1 MCSSCTFCA
10 VVGVHVL
17 VHAHNVDNAVPFMTV
32 YVYNSLSVVVVQLF
46 DCCSTDDVNV

>member
-32 YVYNSLSVVVVQLF
+32 YLYNSLSVVEAPVIDSAVRLLM
-46 DCCSTDDVNV
+46 